1 MPRDTGG
8 TLQTLG
14 EECLT
19 RLRRH
24 AASWRSGTGNQA
36 AACDH
41 PELLLFMERP
51 GQGFKE
57 GGVGENGLCQFETDI
72 FVFSLFSVK

>member
-8 TLQTLG
+8 TLTQ
-14 EECLT
+14 
-19 RLRRH
+19 LRRH

-41 PELLLFMERP
+41 RESLLFMERP

-57 GGVGENGLCQFETDI
+57 GVWGETVRVSLRQI
-72 FVFSLFSVK
+72 FLFSVFFQ